1 MLDKEQL
8 GSQTETM
15 AAVLHVLM
23 NCVSKSDMDA
33 SAGRLRSFYGDALS
47 NGHPAVDGQEILMSK
62 SESTKTL
69 LGKADTKGTLAYFRS
84 REAQLG
90 VLSMVLLV
98 FQGTA
103 LSLVLRYSR

>member
-1 MLDKEQL
+1 
-8 GSQTETM
+8 
-15 AAVLHVLM
+15 
-23 NCVSKSDMDA
+23 
-33 SAGRLRSFYGDALS
+33 
-47 NGHPAVDGQEILMSK
+47 MSK